1 MCPVVILSRW
11 QRHLMFQVLGKWIVA
26 AESTSFQKAEDL
38 KKEFLENYWLKV
50 TAIDNSD
57 AVAVITSVK
66 A

>member
-1 MCPVVILSRW
+1 
-11 QRHLMFQVLGKWIVA
+11 MFQVLGKWIVA